1 MSLTIKVLVGLVGG
15 LLAGIAVA
23 ASGLPALET
32 AADWIEP
39 LGRIWV
45 NAIRMTVLPLVGSL
59 LVVGVVGTDIRA
71 VGRIGG
77 RAVLLFVTLITF
89 AAALTALVTPPLVA
103 RLPADPTAAAALREG
118 LARAGEALAHTPVLT
133 VREWLVSLVPTNP
146 IGAMAEG
153 AMLPFIIFTLLFA
166 LAAARLARERRELLT
181 EFFRAV
187 SEAMLVLISWILEL
201 APIGVFALALNL
213 GANMGLAA
221 AGAILYYVVIH
232 SGLCILL
239 LAGIYPL
246 AVFGGRLS
254 LKEFSAA
261 SLPAQAVAFSSRSSL
276 ASLPPAVEEAKNR
289 LKLPDAINSFL
300 LPLGFSTFRITAP
313 VPMIVGAY
321 FIAYFYGITLEPI
334 HLATMVVTSILAS
347 FTVPGV
353 PGGGVIAA
361 VPVLMAVGL
370 PVEGIGILLAVDTI
384 PDIFRTTANVTGI
397 MGAAVVLAR
406 GERHE
411 GGGNGGE
418 RPGEGGDGGDVSLGE
433 GHGGDGHG
441 RAGYLGEGRGGD
453 GHWREGY
460 ERMNP

>member
-1 MSLTIKVLVGLVGG
+1 MSLTVKVLVGLVGG
-15 LLAGIAVA
+15 LLAGIGVA
-23 ASGLPALET
+23 ASGMPALQT
-32 AADWIEP
+32 AVEWIEP

-59 LVVGVVGTDIRA
+59 LVVGVVGTDVRA
-71 VGRIGG
+71 VGRLGG
-77 RAVLLFVTLITF
+77 RAILLFVTLIAF
-89 AAALTALVTPPLVA
+89 AAVLTALVTPPLVA
-103 RLPADPTAAAALREG
+103 RLPADPEAATALREG
-118 LARAGEALAHTPVLT
+118 LARAGEAVAQTRVLT
-133 VREWLVSLVPTNP
+133 VKEWLVSLVPTNP
-146 IGAMAEG
+146 VGAMAEG

-166 LAAARLARERRELLT
+166 LAAARLARERKELLT

-187 SEAMLVLISWILEL
+187 SEAMLVLITWILEL

-221 AGAILYYVVIH
+221 AGAIVYYVVIH

-246 AVFGGRLS
+246 AVLGGRLS
-254 LKEFSAA
+254 LKEFSGA

-276 ASLPPAVEEAKNR
+276 ASLPPAVEEARNR
-289 LKLPDAINSFL
+289 LKLPEAVISFL

-321 FIAYFYGITLEPI
+321 FIAHFYGITLEPL
-334 HLATMVVTSILAS
+334 HLLTMVVTSVLAS

-353 PGGGVIAA
+353 PGGGVIASM
-361 VPVLMAVGL
+361 PVLMAVGL

-406 GERHE
+406 GE
-411 GGGNGGE
+411 
-418 RPGEGGDGGDVSLGE
+418 
-433 GHGGDGHG
+433 
-441 RAGYLGEGRGGD
+441 GRGKD
-453 GHWREGY
+453 GAGREAGVR
-460 ERMNP
+460 EETTKG

>member
-1 MSLTIKVLVGLVGG
+1 MSLTMKVLAALIGG
-15 LLAGIAVA
+15 LLAGFAIGAT
-23 ASGLPALET
+23 GIPALET

-59 LVVGVVGTDIRA
+59 LVVGVVGTDVRA

-77 RAVLLFVTLITF
+77 RAILLFVALIAF
-89 AAALTALVTPPLVA
+89 AAVLTALVTPPLVA
-103 RLPADPTAAAALREG
+103 RLPADPAASAALREN
-118 LARAGEALAHTPVLT
+118 LAQAGEAVTQTQVLT
-133 VREWLVSLVPTNP
+133 VKEWLVSLVPTNP
-146 IGAMAEG
+146 VGAMAEG

-166 LAAARLARERRELLT
+166 LAAARLGKEGRDLVT
-181 EFFRAV
+181 SFFRAI
-187 SEAMLVLISWILEL
+187 SEAMLILIGWILDL

-239 LAGIYPL
+239 LAGVYPL
-246 AVFGGRLS
+246 AVFGGRIS
-254 LKEFSAA
+254 LKEFSGA

-289 LKLPDAINSFL
+289 LKLPEAINSFL

-321 FIAYFYGITLEPI
+321 FIAYFYGITLEPL
-334 HLATMVVTSILAS
+334 HLMTMVVTSILAS

-361 VPVLMAVGL
+361 LPVLMSVGL

-384 PDIFRTTANVTGI
+384 PDIFRTTANVTGN

-406 GERHE
+406 GE
-411 GGGNGGE
+411 G
-418 RPGEGGDGGDVSLGE
+418 
-433 GHGGDGHG
+433 
-441 RAGYLGEGRGGD
+441 AGSNQPEIP
-453 GHWREGY
+453 E
-460 ERMNP
+460 

>member
-1 MSLTIKVLVGLVGG
+1 MSLTVKVLLGLVGG
-15 LLAGIAVA
+15 LLAGTAVA

-32 AADWIEP
+32 AAAWIEP

-59 LVVGVVGTDIRA
+59 LVVGVVGTDVRA

-77 RAVLLFVTLITF
+77 RAVLLFLSLITF
-89 AAALTALVTPPLVA
+89 SAILTALVTPPLVA
-103 RLPADPTAAAALREG
+103 RLPADPTAAAALRES
-118 LARAGEALAHTPVLT
+118 LARTGEVVAQARVLT

-146 IGAMAEG
+146 VGAMAEG

-181 EFFRAV
+181 DFFRAV
-187 SEAMLVLISWILEL
+187 SEAMLVLINWILEL
-201 APIGVFALALNL
+201 APAGVFALALNL

-232 SGLCILL
+232 SGLCIFL
-239 LAGIYPL
+239 LAAVYPL
-246 AVFGGRLS
+246 AVFGGRLP

-276 ASLPPAVEEAKNR
+276 ASLPPAVEEARNR

-321 FIAYFYGITLEPI
+321 FIAYFYGITLEPL
-334 HLATMVVTSILAS
+334 HLMTMVVTSVLAS

-361 VPVLMAVGL
+361 MPVLMAAGL
-370 PVEGIGILLAVDTI
+370 PVEGIGILLAVDTV

-406 GERHE
+406 GEGY
-411 GGGNGGE
+411 GGGGREGE
-418 RPGEGGDGGDVSLGE
+418 EPGEGARGRDPRRREGQGGPD
-433 GHGGDGHG
+433 HG
-441 RAGYLGEGRGGD
+441 RGGYLGEGRGGD
-453 GHWREGY
+453 GNWREGH

>member
-1 MSLTIKVLVGLVGG
+1 MSLTMKVLAALIGG
-15 LLAGIAVA
+15 LLAGFAIAATGV
-23 ASGLPALET
+23 PALET

-59 LVVGVVGTDIRA
+59 LVVGVVGTDVRA

-77 RAVLLFVTLITF
+77 RAILLFVALIAF
-89 AAALTALVTPPLVA
+89 AAVLTALVTPPLVA
-103 RLPADPTAAAALREG
+103 RLPADPEAAAALRES
-118 LARAGEALAHTPVLT
+118 LAQAGATVTQTQVLT

-146 IGAMAEG
+146 VGAMAEG

-166 LAAARLARERRELLT
+166 LAAARLEQEHKDLVT
-181 EFFRAV
+181 NFFRAV
-187 SEAMLVLISWILEL
+187 SEAMLVLINWILDL

-213 GANMGLAA
+213 GANMGLAT
-221 AGAILYYVVIH
+221 AGAILSYVVIH

-239 LAGIYPL
+239 LAGVYPL
-246 AVFGGRLS
+246 AVFGGRLP
-254 LKEFSAA
+254 LKEFSGA

-276 ASLPPAVEEAKNR
+276 ASLPPAVEEAQNR

-321 FIAYFYGITLEPI
+321 FIAYFYGITLEP
-334 HLATMVVTSILAS
+334 LQLMTMVVTSILAS

-361 VPVLMAVGL
+361 VPVLMSVGL

-384 PDIFRTTANVTGI
+384 PDIFRTTANVTANI
-397 MGAAVVLAR
+397 GAAVVLAR
-406 GERHE
+406 GEGAGE
-411 GGGNGGE
+411 GGGLAVREAGG
-418 RPGEGGDGGDVSLGE
+418 
-433 GHGGDGHG
+433 
-441 RAGYLGEGRGGD
+441 GRG
-453 GHWREGY
+453 
-460 ERMNP
+460 

>member
-1 MSLTIKVLVGLVGG
+1 MSLTMKVLAALVAG
-15 LLAGIAVA
+15 LLAGFGVA

-32 AADWIEP
+32 VADWIEP

-59 LVVGVVGTDIRA
+59 LVVGVVGTDVRA

-77 RAVLLFVTLITF
+77 RAIVLFIVLIAF
-89 AAALTALVTPPLVA
+89 AAVLTALVTPPLVA
-103 RLPADPTAAAALREG
+103 RLPANPEAAAALREG
-118 LARAGEALAHTPVLT
+118 LGQAGEAVAQTEVLT

-146 IGAMAEG
+146 VGAMAEG

-166 LAAARLARERRELLT
+166 LAAARLSQEQRELVT

-187 SEAMLVLISWILEL
+187 SEAMLVLINWILDL
-201 APIGVFALALNL
+201 APIGVFALALSL

-232 SGLCILL
+232 SGLCLILL
-239 LAGIYPL
+239 VSIYPL
-246 AVFGGRLS
+246 AVFGGRMS
-254 LKEFSAA
+254 LKEFSGA
-261 SLPAQAVAFSSRSSL
+261 SLPSQAVAFSSRSSL
-276 ASLPPAVEEAKNR
+276 ASLPPAVEEARNR

-321 FIAYFYGITLEPI
+321 FIAYFYGVTLEPL
-334 HLATMVVTSILAS
+334 HLLTMVVTSILAS

-361 VPVLMAVGL
+361 MPVLMAVGL

-384 PDIFRTTANVTGI
+384 PDIFRTTGNVTGV

-406 GERHE
+406 GE
-411 GGGNGGE
+411 GGGQE
-418 RPGEGGDGGDVSLGE
+418 PQPMQAQLD
-433 GHGGDGHG
+433 
-441 RAGYLGEGRGGD
+441 
-453 GHWREGY
+453 
-460 ERMNP
+460 P

>member
-15 LLAGIAVA
+15 LLAGIVVA
-23 ASGLPALET
+23 ASGVPALET
-32 AADWIEP
+32 TADWIEP
-39 LGRIWV
+39 LGRLWV

-59 LVVGVVGTDIRA
+59 LVVGVVGTDVRA
-71 VGRIGG
+71 VGRLGG
-77 RAVLLFVTLITF
+77 RAVLLFVALIAF
-89 AAALTALVTPPLVA
+89 AAVLTALVTPPLVA
-103 RLPADPTAAAALREG
+103 RLPADPAAAAALREG
-118 LARAGEALAHTPVLT
+118 LARASEAAAQTRVLT
-133 VREWLVSLVPTNP
+133 VKEWLVSLVPTNP
-146 IGAMAEG
+146 VGAMAEG

-166 LAAARLARERRELLT
+166 LAAARLPQERKELLT

-221 AGAILYYVVIH
+221 AGAIVYYVVIH
-232 SGLCILL
+232 SGLCVLL

-254 LKEFSAA
+254 LKEFSGA

-276 ASLPPAVEEAKNR
+276 ASLPPAVEEARNR
-289 LKLPDAINSFL
+289 LKLPEAVNSFL

-334 HLATMVVTSILAS
+334 HLATMVVTSVLAS

-353 PGGGVIAA
+353 PGGGVIASM
-361 VPVLMAVGL
+361 PVLMAVGL
-370 PVEGIGILLAVDTI
+370 PVEGIGILLVVDTI

-406 GERHE
+406 GEGYGNQGHE
-411 GGGNGGE
+411 
-418 RPGEGGDGGDVSLGE
+418 RT
-433 GHGGDGHG
+433 
-441 RAGYLGEGRGGD
+441 
-453 GHWREGY
+453 
-460 ERMNP
+460 NP

>member
-1 MSLTIKVLVGLVGG
+1 MSLTVKVLVGLVGG
-15 LLAGIAVA
+15 LLAGVGVA
-23 ASGLPALET
+23 ASGMPALQT
-32 AADWIEP
+32 AVEWIEP

-59 LVVGVVGTDIRA
+59 LVVGVVGTDVRA
-71 VGRIGG
+71 VGRLGG
-77 RAVLLFVTLITF
+77 RAILLFVTLIAF
-89 AAALTALVTPPLVA
+89 AAVLTALVTPPLVA
-103 RLPADPTAAAALREG
+103 RLPADPEAATALREG
-118 LARAGEALAHTPVLT
+118 LARAGEAVAQTRVLT
-133 VREWLVSLVPTNP
+133 VKEWLVSLVPTNP
-146 IGAMAEG
+146 VGAMAEG

-166 LAAARLARERRELLT
+166 LAAARLARERKELLT

-187 SEAMLVLISWILEL
+187 SEAMLVLITWILEL

-221 AGAILYYVVIH
+221 AGAIVYYVVIH

-246 AVFGGRLS
+246 AVLGGRLS
-254 LKEFSAA
+254 LKEFSGA

-276 ASLPPAVEEAKNR
+276 ASLPPAVEEARNR
-289 LKLPDAINSFL
+289 LKLPEAVISFL

-321 FIAYFYGITLEPI
+321 FIAHFYGITLEPL
-334 HLATMVVTSILAS
+334 HLLTMVVTSVLAS

-353 PGGGVIAA
+353 PGGGVIASM
-361 VPVLMAVGL
+361 PVLMAVGL

-406 GERHE
+406 GE
-411 GGGNGGE
+411 
-418 RPGEGGDGGDVSLGE
+418 
-433 GHGGDGHG
+433 
-441 RAGYLGEGRGGD
+441 GRGKD
-453 GHWREGY
+453 GAGREAGAG
-460 ERMNP
+460 EETTKG

>member
-1 MSLTIKVLVGLVGG
+1 MSLTVRVLLGLVGG
-15 LLAGIAVA
+15 LLAGIGVA
-23 ASGLPALET
+23 ASGVPALET
-32 AADWIEP
+32 VADWIEP

-45 NAIRMTVLPLVGSL
+45 NAIRMTVIPLVGSL
-59 LVVGVVGTDIRA
+59 LVVGVVGTNVRA

-77 RAVLLFVTLITF
+77 RAVALFVTLIAF
-89 AAALTALVTPPLVA
+89 AAVLTALVTPPLIA
-103 RLPADPTAAAALREG
+103 RLPANPEAAAALREG
-118 LARAGEALAHTPVLT
+118 LVQAGEVTAETQVLT
-133 VREWLVSLVPTNP
+133 VREWLVGLVPTNP
-146 IGAMAEG
+146 VGAMAEG

-181 EFFRAV
+181 DFFRAV
-187 SEAMLVLISWILEL
+187 SEAMLVLINWILKL
-201 APIGVFALALNL
+201 APVGVFALALNL

-221 AGAILYYVVIH
+221 AGAILYYVVIQ

-246 AVFGGRLS
+246 AVLGGRLS
-254 LKEFSAA
+254 LREFSGA

-276 ASLPPAVEEAKNR
+276 ASLPPAVEEARSR

-321 FIAYFYGITLEPI
+321 FIAYFYGITLEPM

-361 VPVLMAVGL
+361 LPVLMAVGL

-384 PDIFRTTANVTGI
+384 PDIFRTTANVTAI

-406 GERHE
+406 GEERVPLE
-411 GGGNGGE
+411 GGPPAGTLAHGQKVAPHGGE
-418 RPGEGGDGGDVSLGE
+418 P
-433 GHGGDGHG
+433 
-441 RAGYLGEGRGGD
+441 Y
-453 GHWREGY
+453 
-460 ERMNP
+460 P